1 MNNIILTG
9 NWYWLLKCKLQKDIS
24 NVCKGVRSQTA
35 NWFVLLYFTAQS
47 RMENQHSL
55 YQSSSNQLGCHQYKV
70 NPKIKNNGGERMVQS
85 QIHFISF
92 IFCWFF
98 CCLLGLFFFTVQV
111 VLAGFSK
118 LYVKLTVNK
127 PDYGYWL
134 LQSVSPLVEKTK
146 TKRNK
151 KKKQQTT
158 LCSVSCWRCA
168 DSESDWINLWLLC

>member
-1 MNNIILTG
+1 MFVKASEVRQQTDLCYCILQHRAEWKTNIA
-9 NWYWLLKCKLQKDIS
+9 WLPSIQSQPQNKKQRWGKNGSVS
-24 NVCKGVRSQTA
+24 NP
-35 NWFVLLYFTAQS
+35 LYFIYF
-47 RMENQHSL
+47 L
-55 YQSSSNQLGCHQYKV
+55 LV
-70 NPKIKNNGGERMVQS
+70 
-85 QIHFISF
+85 FLLSF
-92 IFCWFF
+92 RFV
-98 CCLLGLFFFTVQV
+98 FFTVQV

-146 TKRNK
+146 TNK